1 MAKKMVINCSTCDA
15 RKVTEETLS
24 AYETIVINASDIL
37 VSPATKELLNR
48 YGVVINC
55 SSVAEVEADVE
66 VSSVN
71 GSAEIKSTDAVAGRC
86 YLMVNGSLTIGPDTQ
101 KVLEQYVGID
111 VNGSVTCPES
121 ITAYLGKIKVNGT
134 TNTYPDNAI
143 ILKRSA
149 VIDRIFALRAK
160 NSLYWSAKRMVMV
173 DPQLDAAILEK
184 KGATFSTKEV
194 IIAESKVESM
204 IGLIDEKAEITI
216 VPDGTAVVL
225 DDVELDEMTL
235 KKYGTKLYIVGD
247 LKVGEAA
254 ASLLEQIEYLNIR
267 GDASVAEELKAQLM
281 GVITEIDGDVKILK
295 KPKGRHITD
304 KMSLRISKW
313 LLEQE
318 PEGISVSDC
327 MKVTLDEDVPAE
339 MILERLYFTDCLEI
353 KCTPEQ
359 EPAVAAVS
367 DDVMAIGG
375 LKKMVSDA
383 IASAEEVAGHD
394 MGIGD
399 MIKGAL
405 GGAKELLNTKVVN
418 TSDYVM

>member
-1 MAKKMVINCSTCDA
+1 MAKKMVINCATCDA

-24 AYETIVINASDIL
+24 AYETVVINASTIL
-37 VSPATKELLNR
+37 VSSATKELMNR
-48 YGVVINC
+48 YGVAMNC
-55 SSVAEVEADVE
+55 ASVLELDADVE
-66 VSSVN
+66 ISTIN
-71 GSAEIKSTDAVAGRC
+71 GSAEIKSTDAVTGRR
-86 YLMVNGSLTIGPDTQ
+86 YLNVNGTLEIGPGTE
-101 KVLEQYVGID
+101 KVMEQYVGIH

-121 ITAYLGKIKVNGT
+121 ITAYLGKIKVNGA

-149 VIDRIFALRAK
+149 VIDRLFALRAK
-160 NSLYWSAKRMVMV
+160 NSLYWSAKRMIMV

-184 KGATFSTKEV
+184 KGVTFSTKEV
-194 IIAESKVESM
+194 VIAESKVESM
-204 IGLIDEKAEITI
+204 IGLIDEKAEIAI

-235 KKYGTKLYIVGD
+235 KKYGAKLYIVGD
-247 LKVGEAA
+247 LKVGEEAGP
-254 ASLLEQIEYLNIR
+254 LLEQIEYLNIR

-281 GVITEIDGDVKILK
+281 GVITEINGDVEILK

-313 LLEQE
+313 LVEQE

-327 MKVTLDEDVPAE
+327 MKVTLDEDISCDL
-339 MILERLYFTDCLEI
+339 ILEKLSFSDIMEI
-353 KCTPEQ
+353 KCSAEQ
-359 EPAVAAVS
+359 EAAVAAVS
-367 DDVMAIGG
+367 EDVLSIGEG
-375 LKKMVSDA
+375 GGD
-383 IASAEEVAGHD
+383 ED

-405 GGAKELLNTKVVN
+405 GGAKELLNTKMVN